1 LGKALDLLPS
11 TGGGARLYIFGLA
24 VISVGQFEKLEIELV
39 LKKKNI
45 KNPIEIIF
53 SACSFM
59 QYWTGLQSLDTQM
72 AIDEGVN
79 LMLKTAFKL
88 LGKQAKTVH
97 GPLLPGGSDGA
108 DGGGINKTPGGQ

>member
-1 LGKALDLLPS
+1 L
-11 TGGGARLYIFGLA
+11 FW
-24 VISVGQFEKLEIELV
+24 
-39 LKKKNI
+39 KKKNI

-59 QYWTGLQSLDTQM
+59 QYWTGLQSLDTQK

-108 DGGGINKTPGGQ
+108 DGGGINKTPGGQWDVDDDDCPLAAVQFCFGCWNVDLLLS